1 MTVSALVR
9 AAIFVE
15 NLEVSRSFYTNV
27 LGFEDVYF
35 ESELKD
41 DTVAALLGMPT
52 SLETRCCIL
61 KKPGPIIG
69 MIGLFELSN
78 PKPEPVQRREDGA
91 SLKDIWLVFYA
102 DELDPIVE
110 RLQSGG
116 HRIVCL
122 PRDLKIPGASGQRE
136 MTCADPNGVLINL
149 IERPSADVMKPDG

>member
-15 NLEVSRSFYTNV
+15 DLEVSKAFYKDI

-35 ESELKD
+35 ENELKD
-41 DTVAALLGMPT
+41 DTVAALLGMPS
-52 SLETRCCIL
+52 SLETHACIL
-61 KKPGPIIG
+61 KKPGPIVG

-78 PKPEPVQRREDGA
+78 PKPEPVRRRQDGA

-102 DELDPIVE
+102 DDLDPLVE
-110 RLQSGG
+110 RLQAGG
-116 HRIVCL
+116 HRIVCM
-122 PRDLKIPGASGQRE
+122 PQNLKIPGASGQRE

-149 IERPSADVMKPDG
+149 IERPAADTLKPDG